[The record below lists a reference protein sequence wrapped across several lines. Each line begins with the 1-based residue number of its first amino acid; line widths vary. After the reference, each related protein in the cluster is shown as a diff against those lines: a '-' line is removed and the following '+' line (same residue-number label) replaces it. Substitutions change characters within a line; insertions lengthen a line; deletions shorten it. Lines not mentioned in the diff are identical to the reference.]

1 VAVVLITHATSETAI
16 RAALDL
22 ALADGFITQKPQ
34 VIRIE
39 RE

>member
-1 VAVVLITHATSETAI
+1 MLLTHATSEAAI
-16 RAALDL
+16 GEAL
-22 ALADGFITQKPQ
+22 ALALSDGFITQKPQ